1 MTMLKKTI
9 SALFVA
15 CIMVIGAAAAGTIV
29 PVTRTDIDGVS
40 RSGYL
45 DEEGRTVLSF
55 AYAQAGEFADCGL
68 AAVEDEKWQT
78 AVIDREGR
86 LVIPYTASPVSVDFS
101 EDMVA

>member
-15 CIMVIGAAAAGTIV
+15 CIMVIGAAAAGTIF

-40 RSGYL
+40 RSGHL

-55 AYAQAGEFADCGL
+55 AYAQAGGFADSGL
-68 AAVEDEKWQT
+68 AAVGDEKGQT
-78 AVIDREGR
+78 AGIDPEGR
-86 LVIPYTASPVSVDFS
+86 LGYP
-101 EDMVA
+101 

>member
-15 CIMVIGAAAAGTIV
+15 CIMVIGAAAAGTIF

-45 DEEGRTVLSF
+45 DEEGRTVLAF
-55 AYAQAGEFADCGL
+55 A
-68 AAVEDEKWQT
+68 
-78 AVIDREGR
+78 
-86 LVIPYTASPVSVDFS
+86 
-101 EDMVA
+101 

>member
-15 CIMVIGAAAAGTIV
+15 CIMVIGAAAAGTIF

-45 DEEGRTVLSF
+45 DEEGRTV
-55 AYAQAGEFADCGL
+55 
-68 AAVEDEKWQT
+68 
-78 AVIDREGR
+78 
-86 LVIPYTASPVSVDFS
+86 PVSYTHLERS
-101 EDMVA
+101 ENVSLAV